1 MKPFFNDI
9 SNFWANLVDL
19 PNKFWGKLCF
29 SDLIQIYPKYD
40 IGRKEFGEIAIMCP
54 YLVSLGVYLF
64 PGFSLADSGFF
75 LDF

>member
-9 SNFWANLVDL
+9 PNFSANLADP

-40 IGRKEFGEIAIMCP
+40 VDVKN
-54 YLVSLGVYLF
+54 L
-64 PGFSLADSGFF
+64 
-75 LDF
+75 